1 MIMMTAV
8 MMMVVVVVMVVTM
21 IARWQLHRF
30 HLFLLESIDG
40 QLTEDTTST
49 GPLVITLKEQ
59 ETC

>member
-1 MIMMTAV
+1 MMV
-8 MMMVVVVVMVVTM
+8 VVVVVMVVTM

-30 HLFLLESIDG
+30 QLFLLESIDG